1 MSVPAESDVFRTL
14 TQKAS
19 EAIGPR
25 NACLGVAQGTN
36 DGRASYCSDL
46 IEYRLVRGLFVI
58 VCWRGWGGKLR
69 VQISFAFQSVSLR
82 MLIQGNC
89 NPQTAPRQNL
99 VDRLNRQ
106 FVIRGV
112 VTFNSPLPIRPRL
125 NRFHI

>member
-25 NACLGVAQGTN
+25 NACLGVAQGK
-36 DGRASYCSDL
+36 GVILQRS
-46 IEYRLVRGLFVI
+46 YRLVRGSLLLLLEVGGVNYADFLCIPLRVPEN
-58 VCWRGWGGKLR
+58 VDAGKL
-69 VQISFAFQSVSLR
+69 QPAA
-82 MLIQGNC
+82 
-89 NPQTAPRQNL
+89 APRQNL

-112 VTFNSPLPIRPRL
+112 VTFNSPLPRL
-125 NRFHI
+125 P

>member
-46 IEYRLVRGLFVI
+46 RLVRGSLLLLLEA
-58 VCWRGWGGKLR
+58 GGEVGGVNYEYRFPLH
-69 VQISFAFQSVSLR
+69 S
-82 MLIQGNC
+82 
-89 NPQTAPRQNL
+89 NPCP
-99 VDRLNRQ
+99 
-106 FVIRGV
+106 
-112 VTFNSPLPIRPRL
+112 
-125 NRFHI
+125 